1 MYQGLNKENS
11 VGTRSGGRLS
21 ECRLAVLVSCCCLFV
36 LLSSFPFQTYVMPQ
50 LDAEDLPLSE
60 RVRSGKFGD
69 TYGYGVLAEGILRHG
84 ELRGVD
90 GTPILKHMPALPL
103 SLAATFGVF
112 GSARPFLIFQVLFL
126 FVSLYFL
133 LARIRNGFPAVAVV
147 AMPILIALH
156 PQTIKHSAAVMSDL
170 LFGSIL
176 LWVVFLLWKRT
187 PSYRDFLWVGV
198 VFGIA
203 VYVRESAFPFM
214 LLTGLAYVVKDRR
227 KYLGPTALMACTFLA
242 LLSPW
247 VIRNQLL
254 TGEIIPLTTKSSDLF
269 YYYSIPLTTE
279 LYSPF
284 GAGFQEGGYD
294 YVKLSEVYHQEA
306 QSWGGGR
313 TGPGQNIYARE
324 SPSDST
330 AREPVFKDS
339 YSPWT
344 NRPLPSR
351 PIAEG
356 LRNYVSRP
364 GEQFSSFLLKSIALF
379 NKPPIL
385 AQLASTSLSGFLVAA
400 NIVFYAFHIGTILFG
415 VVLSFTARNNPFIFL
430 PYWITA
436 QYFQSMF
443 FWSEHRYLM
452 PFYPLLILIS
462 LAWYWNRRKSRAR
475 CSHILQGSVRDTV

>member
-1 MYQGLNKENS
+1 MYQGSNKDIS
-11 VGTRSGGRLS
+11 VGTTTGERLS
-21 ECRLAVLVSCCCLFV
+21 EFRLAVLVSCCCLFV
-36 LLSSFPFQTYVMPQ
+36 LLSSFPFQTYIMPQ

-60 RVRSGKFGD
+60 RVKSGKFGD
-69 TYGYGVLAEGILRHG
+69 TYGYGLLAEGILRHG
-84 ELRGVD
+84 ELRRID

-103 SLAATFGVF
+103 SLAATIQVF
-112 GSARPFLIFQVLFL
+112 GSVRPFLIFQVLFL
-126 FVSLYFL
+126 FLSLYFF
-133 LARIRNGFPAVAVV
+133 LARIRDGFPTVAVV
-147 AMPILIALH
+147 AMPILIAIH

-187 PSYRDFLWVGV
+187 PGYRDFLWVGV

-227 KYLGPTALMACTFLA
+227 KYLRPTALMACTFLA

-294 YVKLSEVYHQEA
+294 YDKLYEVYHQEA
-306 QSWGGGR
+306 LSWGGGR
-313 TGPGQNIYARE
+313 AGPGQKNSARA
-324 SPSDST
+324 SNS
-330 AREPVFKDS
+330 EPIEQEAVLEDT
-339 YSPWT
+339 YSSWT

-356 LRNYVSRP
+356 LRNYVLRP
-364 GEQFSSFLLKSIALF
+364 SEQFTSFLLKSIALF

-400 NIVFYAFHIGTILFG
+400 NVVFYAFHIGIIVFG

-452 PFYPLLILIS
+452 PFYPILILIS
-462 LAWYWNRRKSRAR
+462 LAWYWNRRNTKAR
-475 CSHILQGSVRDTV
+475 CSPITQGSVKEIV